1 MTRSGFV
8 RPVSLLSSLLV
19 LAGLVALV
27 SPASAV
33 RPDSRAV
40 LSPVA
45 FEIINRPSP
54 VMGADNRRHMAYE
67 IQAVNQSQT
76 EVEIR
81 KVAPRAQGNR
91 LGLPFTGT
99 RLAERMRI
107 NANAAPGSTTLGPG
121 GSAMI
126 FIDAAYSP
134 ARKPPVAISH
144 AISLAWPDSANPGE
158 LIRQTMI
165 GVSSRVN
172 RQKPVVLTPP
182 LRGRKWI
189 AVSGCCTLSPHRAAT
204 LAIDGTVRVPERFA
218 IDFVQLDDEDRLFD
232 GPKED
237 LFSYGYY
244 RAPVIA
250 AAPGR
255 VVGVKRNLKEQTPGS
270 LPPDATIQMAGGN
283 YVVVKIGKGRYA
295 FYAHLATGTLRVRKG
310 QKVKRG
316 QVLGLLGNTG
326 NTDGPHLHFHVMN
339 SPSPLQSSGVP
350 FVFRSFIGQGY
361 LRNVE
366 RIQDGEAGDVNRNR
380 LRGRY
385 RNVLPMDDQVL
396 RFG

>member
-1 MTRSGFV
+1 MTHVRSARLV
-8 RPVSLLSSLLV
+8 LSSLIAFLAIV
-19 LAGLVALV
+19 LLAA
-27 SPASAV
+27 PASAV
-33 RPDSRAV
+33 RPDSQAV
-40 LSPVA
+40 LSPVD
-45 FEIINRPSP
+45 FQVINRPAP
-54 VMGADNRRHMAYE
+54 VHGADNRTHMVYE
-67 IQAVNQSQT
+67 IQAVNQSGL
-76 EVEIR
+76 EIEIR

-91 LGLPFTGT
+91 LGLPFTGA

-107 NANAAPGSTTLGPG
+107 NSGATGTTLGPG

-126 FIDAAYSP
+126 FIDATYSP
-134 ARKPPVAISH
+134 ARKRPAAISH
-144 AISLAWPDSANPGE
+144 AISLAWPDAEEPSG
-158 LIRQTMI
+158 IKRQTFI
-165 GVSSRVN
+165 GVSSRVS
-172 RQKPVVLTPP
+172 RQKPVVLSPP
-182 LRGRKWI
+182 LRGPRWV
-189 AVSGCCTLSPHRAAT
+189 AANGCCTMNAHRGAT

-218 IDFVQLDDEDRLFD
+218 IDFVQLDSGDRLFN

-244 RAPVIA
+244 RAPVLA

-255 VVGVKRNLKEQTPGS
+255 VVGVKRNLPEQIPGS

-283 YVVVKIGKGRYA
+283 YVVVNIGKGRFA

-339 SPSPLQSSGVP
+339 SPSPLQSSGLP
-350 FVFRSFIGQGY
+350 FVFRNFIGQGV
-361 LRNVE
+361 LRNVAGV
-366 RIQDGEAGDVNRNR
+366 QAGETGDINGNR

-385 RNVLPMDDQVL
+385 ANALPMENQLVRL
-396 RFG
+396 G